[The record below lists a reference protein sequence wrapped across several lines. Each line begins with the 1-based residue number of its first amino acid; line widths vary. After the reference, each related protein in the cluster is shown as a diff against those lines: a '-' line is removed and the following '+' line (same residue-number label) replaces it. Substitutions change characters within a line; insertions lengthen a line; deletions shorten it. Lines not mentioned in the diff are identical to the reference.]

1 MSPRSK
7 ELSEQMKAESRSAI
21 VSAALE
27 LFAKRGYSATKT
39 DEIAKKARV
48 SKGLI
53 YSHFSTKQEILTAI
67 IDEEIDRLFPRTNEI
82 DGARNPKEKLISL
95 VNSWMRLLESDPLL
109 VRLSLRLNLDDGY
122 RKLVK
127 RKGKQYIEVYLDR
140 MRNLLVQL
148 GSKKPDLDCYLLAV
162 FFDGITANY
171 IVAPELFP
179 IDAVKDR
186 LVEMLLSRWER
197 RR

>member
-1 MSPRSK
+1 
-7 ELSEQMKAESRSAI
+7 MKAESRSAI

-27 LFAKRGYSATKT
+27 LFARKGYSATRT

-53 YSHFSTKQEILTAI
+53 YSHFPTKQEILTAI
-67 IDEEIDRLFPRTNEI
+67 IDEEIDRLLPRANEI
-82 DGARNPKEKLISL
+82 DDARTPKEKLTSL
-95 VNSWMRLLESDPLL
+95 VNSWIRLLKSEPLL

-148 GSKKPDLDCYLLAV
+148 GSKEPDLDCYLLAI

-171 IVAPELFP
+171 TVAPELFP
-179 IDAVKDR
+179 IDAIKDY

-197 RR
+197 RQ

>member
-21 VSAALE
+21 ISAALE
-27 LFAKRGYSATKT
+27 LFAKKGYSATRT

-48 SKGLI
+48 SKGLVF
-53 YSHFSTKQEILTAI
+53 SHFPTKQEILTAI
-67 IDEEIDRLFPRTNEI
+67 IDEEIVRLLPRADET
-82 DGARNPKEKLISL
+82 DDARTPREKLTSL
-95 VNSWMRLLESDPLL
+95 VDSWVKLLKSEPML
-109 VRLSLRLNLDDGY
+109 VRLSLQLNLDDGY
-122 RKLVK
+122 RKLVR
-127 RKGKQYIEVYLDR
+127 RKGKQYIDVYLGR

-171 IVAPELFP
+171 TVAPDLFP
-179 IDAVKDR
+179 IDAIKDH
-186 LVEMLLSRWER
+186 LVENLLSRWER